1 MAVTDRRYNEEDNM
15 AKFNVTVEID
25 YIDEEGNLDEE
36 ICDKIIEAIVG
47 KISEKAEKNLEE
59 RATEA
64 LDKRLAEM
72 EETAGAKLN
81 AMMDEFFETP
91 RDVTDRWGQV
101 VEKGVTVKQKLS
113 AACDKFMDQ
122 PLDANGN
129 PVPLGNYNQ
138 KYRTR
143 VDYFV
148 AKSVDFSMENAIK
161 TAVTTVKNE
170 LQKKVEIEVKAQMGE
185 KLANIIGLEKL
196 INN

>member
-1 MAVTDRRYNEEDNM
+1 MAN
-15 AKFNVTVEID
+15 FNVTVDIE
-25 YIDEEGNLDEE
+25 YIDEEGNLDKE
-36 ICDKIIEAIVG
+36 ICDRIIEAIVG
-47 KISEKAEKNLEE
+47 KISEKAEKNLEK

-91 RDVTDRWGQV
+91 RDITDRWGQV

-122 PLDANGN
+122 PVDANGS
-129 PVPLGNYNQ
+129 PTSPGSYNA
-138 KYRTR
+138 KYASR

-148 AKSVDFSMENAIK
+148 AKSVDYSMEHAIK
-161 TAVTTVKNE
+161 SAVEDVKNQ
-170 LQKKVEIEVKAQMGE
+170 LQKKIATEVKAQMGE
-185 KLANIIGLEKL
+185 KLAGAIGLDALLSKK
-196 INN
+196 